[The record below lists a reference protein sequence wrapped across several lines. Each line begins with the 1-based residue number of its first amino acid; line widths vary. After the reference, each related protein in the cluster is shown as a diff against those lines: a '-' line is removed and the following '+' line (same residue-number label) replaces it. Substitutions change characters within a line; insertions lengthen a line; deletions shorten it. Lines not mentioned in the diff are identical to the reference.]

1 MSHDSSPE
9 RIAEH
14 LRGLIPDLGA
24 GARLPST
31 RAIAAERGASPVTVQ
46 RAIRILVGEGLV
58 ETRPGAGNFVRHA
71 RPAARAD
78 YGWQTTALGPAR
90 IDRSAIGSTLRQA
103 PDDVISLHESY
114 PSDDLLPVRALRAA
128 LARAAKSRAA
138 VDRPPP
144 GGLPALRA
152 WFARELAQ
160 ATPHGGDA
168 PTGSDALVVPGGQSA
183 LSSTFRALA
192 APGEAVVME
201 APTFWG
207 AIAAARQA
215 ELRIVPLAREGDA
228 VPPGALDAALATSRA
243 KLFYAQPRFANP
255 TGAVWSDAQ
264 AAETMAVLRAH
275 GAYLVEDD
283 WAHDF
288 ALDMAGPPVAARDV
302 DGRVIYI
309 RSLTKSVSPA
319 IRVAAVIARGP
330 ARARIQ
336 TDRTVNDLYV
346 SGILQA
352 AALEVISAP
361 SRAAH
366 LRNMHAQLR
375 SRRDALAR
383 LVTRL
388 LPEGTLTRVPA
399 GGLNLWLRL
408 PADASA
414 VEVAD
419 RCALA
424 GVFVSPGD
432 EWFPTEPS
440 GPFLRL
446 NYSGPHPGRFEEAI
460 RILALLLES
469 HG

>member
-1 MSHDSSPE
+1 M
-9 RIAEH
+9 
-14 LRGLIPDLGA
+14 
-24 GARLPST
+24 
-31 RAIAAERGASPVTVQ
+31 
-46 RAIRILVGEGLV
+46 
-58 ETRPGAGNFVRHA
+58 
-71 RPAARAD
+71 
-78 YGWQTTALGPAR
+78 
-90 IDRSAIGSTLRQA
+90 
-103 PDDVISLHESY
+103 
-114 PSDDLLPVRALRAA
+114 
-128 LARAAKSRAA
+128 
-138 VDRPPP
+138 
-144 GGLPALRA
+144 
-152 WFARELAQ
+152 
-160 ATPHGGDA
+160 
-168 PTGSDALVVPGGQSA
+168 
-183 LSSTFRALA
+183 
-192 APGEAVVME
+192 
-201 APTFWG
+201 
-207 AIAAARQA
+207 
-215 ELRIVPLAREGDA
+215 PLAREGDA
-228 VPPGALDAALATSRA
+228 VSPSALDAALATSRA
-243 KLFYAQPRFANP
+243 KLFYAQPHFANP
-255 TGAVWSDAQ
+255 TGAVWSVAQ
-264 AAETMAVLRAH
+264 ADETMAVLRAH

-288 ALDMAGPPVAARDV
+288 ALDVAAPPVAARDA

-336 TDRTVNDLYV
+336 TDRSVNDLYV

-361 SRAAH
+361 SRTAH
-366 LRNMHAQLR
+366 LRAMHARLR

-383 LVTRL
+383 FVNRL
-388 LPEGTLTRVPA
+388 LPEGTLTRLPA

-408 PADASA
+408 PGDVSA

-424 GVFVSPGD
+424 GLFVSPGD

-469 HG
+469 RG